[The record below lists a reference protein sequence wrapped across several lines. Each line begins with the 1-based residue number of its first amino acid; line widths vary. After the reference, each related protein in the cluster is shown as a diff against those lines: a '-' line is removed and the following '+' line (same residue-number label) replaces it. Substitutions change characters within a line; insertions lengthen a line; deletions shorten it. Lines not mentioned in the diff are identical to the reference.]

1 MVFVELIPFEVIKA
15 NVLDMFVTN
24 DLVILIGKMA
34 IGNIGITGRVTA
46 DMT

>member
-1 MVFVELIPFEVIKA
+1 MVFVELIPFEVTE
-15 NVLDMFVTN
+15 LRLFMEFRFD
-24 DLVILIGKMA
+24 DLVVLIGKIA